1 MPKNLTIKTEDGSMI
16 LKVVLTAVEN
26 KIMAREILNVDRIIY
41 NQQEYPTVKEM
52 FAQLMAKN
60 KELLVLKK
68 N

>member
-1 MPKNLTIKTEDGSMI
+1 MTIKTEDGSMI